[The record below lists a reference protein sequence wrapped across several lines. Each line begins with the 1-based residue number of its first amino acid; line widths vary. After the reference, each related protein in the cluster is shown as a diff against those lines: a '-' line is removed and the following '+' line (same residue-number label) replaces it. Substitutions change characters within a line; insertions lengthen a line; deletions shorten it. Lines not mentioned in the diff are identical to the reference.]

1 MFDCCGEKREKWHE
15 GIKKNKQKKTAVSF
29 LRKCKQHFKVGKV
42 ASKCEK
48 QKTKVTI
55 KQVWQQSR
63 KKKDNVGKS
72 SLSYFSFKWRLRGF
86 MIAHKS

>member
-15 GIKKNKQKKTAVSF
+15 GIKKNKE
-29 LRKCKQHFKVGKV
+29 CKQHFKVGKV